1 MIGKSSDNGTS
12 ESPKYRSDQIRSGSD
27 KSDSYGIHNKMII
40 CLYVWFHS
48 HSALGGGID
57 LFGDMISKHP
67 EHENCADAL
76 QVIMHFRLKSLEFMI
91 Q

>member
-40 CLYVWFHS
+40 CLYV
-48 HSALGGGID
+48 
-57 LFGDMISKHP
+57 
-67 EHENCADAL
+67 
-76 QVIMHFRLKSLEFMI
+76 
-91 Q
+91 